1 MTSEKTHSEVFHHS
15 RELAVRY
22 IRAVHVEA
30 PGTRNEHITHVRYSF
45 STSGVVFTT
54 TREDVAAEIRGGA
67 AYRTHN
73 AQTGAQAQVLDA
85 ISASGRPYIRTVADG
100 RESNNLLSLPRF

>member
-1 MTSEKTHSEVFHHS
+1 M
-15 RELAVRY
+15 RY
-22 IRAVHVEA
+22 IRAVRVEA
-30 PGTRNEHITHVRYSF
+30 PGTRNEHIALVRYSF
-45 STSGVVFTT
+45 STSGAVFAT

-73 AQTGAQAQVLDA
+73 GQTGSQAQVLDA
-85 ISASGRPYIRTVADG
+85 TSASGRPYITTVADG